1 MKRRNVRIGLLALL
15 AFALLAGALAM
26 TSANYGLKWF
36 TPGTSGGG
44 GPSGSANYA
53 AKFTVGQ
60 SVIGTSSSANYG
72 AELGFWHGMER
83 IWYHYLPIVIQNK
96 TF

>member
-15 AFALLAGALAM
+15 ALVLLAGAVAM

-44 GPSGSANYA
+44 GPSSSANYA
-53 AKFTVGQ
+53 VKLTVGQ
-60 SVIGTSSSANYG
+60 TVIGTSSSANYE
-72 AELGFWHGMER
+72 AELGFWHGMMR
-83 IWYHYLPIVIQNK
+83 IWYHYLPVVIQNK
-96 TF
+96 TY

>member
-15 AFALLAGALAM
+15 ALVLLAGAVAM

-44 GPSGSANYA
+44 GPSSSANYA
-53 AKFTVGQ
+53 VKFTVGQ
-60 SVIGTSSSANYG
+60 TVIGAGASANYK
-72 AELGFWHGMER
+72 AEMGFWHGMMR
-83 IWYHYLPIVIQNK
+83 IWYHYLPVVIQNK
-96 TF
+96 TY